1 MSTHP
6 EGSPRMSKAYRHE
19 RRFYLVSLSVIS
31 LTVVIVVALLIDLC
45 LSGLPRLN
53 WQFLTSFPS
62 RSAERAGVYAALV
75 GSTGLMVIVGCVAI
89 PVGIAAAIY
98 LEEYAKPSRVTRLIE
113 LNIAN
118 LAGVPSIIYGIL
130 GLEIFVRIAG
140 LGRSLI
146 AGGLTLSLLV
156 LPIVIISSREALRQI
171 PRNIREGALALG
183 ATRLQMIRHQVLP
196 LALPG
201 IMTGCIL
208 AFSRA
213 IGETAPL
220 VTLGA
225 LTYVAFLPDSLL
237 SPFSA
242 LPIQAFNWLSRPQE
256 SFHANAAAAILV
268 LLVILLVLNGF
279 AVVLRQRLQKQYQ

>member
-1 MSTHP
+1 
-6 EGSPRMSKAYRHE
+6 MSKAYRHE